1 MEGVIVDLD
10 NVIIY
15 LDKNGVVISVI
26 GNLVD

>member
-15 LDKNGVVISVI
+15 LDRNGVVISVI